1 MKVMFEQTIIGRIGL
16 AEENGSITAL
26 FFPGEATPAAAVIDA
41 TPLLR
46 EAFTQLHA
54 WLAGERENFELPL
67 APKGSDFMQ
76 RVWQELCRI
85 PYGATASYGAVA
97 AAVGSPKAARAVGM
111 ACNRNPIPLIIPCH
125 RVIGSSGTL
134 VGYGGGLEIK
144 EKLLALEK
152 GR

>member
-1 MKVMFEQTIIGRIGL
+1 MKLLFEHTVIGRIGL
-16 AEENGSITAL
+16 AEENGNITGL
-26 FFPGEATPAAAVIDA
+26 YFPDEAPPAEAVIGA

-54 WLAGERENFELPL
+54 WLAGERETFDLPL
-67 APKGSDFMQ
+67 APQGSDFMQ

-97 AAVGSPKAARAVGM
+97 TAVGSPKAARAVGM
-111 ACNRNPIPLIIPCH
+111 ACNRNPIPIIIPCH
-125 RVIGSSGTL
+125 RVIGSSGRL
-134 VGYGGGLEIK
+134 VGYGGGVAIK

-152 GR
+152 GQ